1 MTNESLVMNKIFA
14 IKILTHESVI
24 INTVRREMRN
34 NIERKKCT
42 RTVLEL
48 CTEQKKNNIKLL
60 DLIIKKNQEMQKNEK
75 TKYLHCRSYR
85 YLKS

>member
-34 NIERKKCT
+34 NIERKN
-42 RTVLEL
+42 VLE
-48 CTEQKKNNIKLL
+48 QF
-60 DLIIKKNQEMQKNEK
+60 
-75 TKYLHCRSYR
+75 
-85 YLKS
+85 